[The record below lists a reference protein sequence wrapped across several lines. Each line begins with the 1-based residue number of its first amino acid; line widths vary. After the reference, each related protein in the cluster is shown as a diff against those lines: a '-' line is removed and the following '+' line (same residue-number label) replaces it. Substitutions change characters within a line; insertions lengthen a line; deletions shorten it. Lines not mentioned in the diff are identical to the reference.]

1 VQIRTD
7 LPRPVRVVEHLWIPL
22 PDGTRLAA
30 RAWLPEDAERD
41 PVPAILDAVPYRKG
55 DGTAA
60 GDMPSNRYLAGHGY
74 AGVRID
80 LRGSG
85 DSDGLILDEYSEQ
98 EAEDVDAVIAW
109 LAEQPWCTGA
119 VGMTG
124 VSWGGFA
131 ALQAAARNPPA
142 LKGIAPIHA
151 SDDRY
156 ADDVHYFGGCVLATD
171 MLHWSTCMAA
181 YVGQPPDPAVAGDD
195 WRERWAERIASMEPW
210 VATWLAH
217 QRRDAY
223 WRQGSA
229 CERYAVIACP
239 VFAIGGWSDGYRD
252 MVLRM
257 LEHVRAPVRG
267 LIGPWGH
274 SSPESGSPGP
284 AIGFLQELV
293 RFFDAALKGE
303 ENGFFD
309 EPALVSYLQERIGPV
324 PQCAERPGRW
334 VADPAWPSPH
344 VEARRLELDAPERSL
359 RGLQLTGAEA
369 GVWCGDGS
377 PADGGG
383 DQRTEDGASLCW
395 DTPPLGERL
404 ELLGHAAAELELTAD
419 RPLALVVA
427 RLCEVAPD
435 GTSTLIARGALNLT
449 HRDGHE
455 RADPI
460 EPGVPV
466 RVRVPMQSTSYA
478 VPAGHALR
486 LALSPTYWPWIWP
499 SPEPVTLTAAGATL
513 ELPVRG
519 ASPLDAGLKPFGAP
533 ETAPGMTKE
542 HERIGRVG
550 RIVHRDLAT
559 GAEDVEFPWI
569 DHRHTLTEDGTLLGE
584 RNVVHYRLCEGDPL
598 SAKVDC
604 EVEVELGRG
613 DWGPLRVVAAG
624 EMTSTADAFLLTTRL
639 DCYEGARRVHARA
652 WTHTIPRDGV

>member
-1 VQIRTD
+1 MQIRTD
-7 LPRPVRVVEHLWIPL
+7 LPRPVRIVEHLWIPL

-119 VGMTG
+119 VGMIG

-131 ALQAAARNPPA
+131 ALQAASRNPPA

-181 YVGQPPDPAVAGDD
+181 YVGQPPDPAVVGDG

-210 VATWLAH
+210 AATWLAH

-229 CERYAVIACP
+229 CERYADITCP

-274 SSPESGSPGP
+274 SSPESRRPGP
-284 AIGFLQELV
+284 G
-293 RFFDAALKGE
+293 D
-303 ENGFFD
+303 
-309 EPALVSYLQERIGPV
+309 
-324 PQCAERPGRW
+324 
-334 VADPAWPSPH
+334 
-344 VEARRLELDAPERSL
+344 RL
-359 RGLQLTGAEA
+359 
-369 GVWCGDGS
+369 
-377 PADGGG
+377 
-383 DQRTEDGASLCW
+383 
-395 DTPPLGERL
+395 
-404 ELLGHAAAELELTAD
+404 
-419 RPLALVVA
+419 
-427 RLCEVAPD
+427 
-435 GTSTLIARGALNLT
+435 
-449 HRDGHE
+449 
-455 RADPI
+455 
-460 EPGVPV
+460 
-466 RVRVPMQSTSYA
+466 
-478 VPAGHALR
+478 PAG
-486 LALSPTYWPWIWP
+486 
-499 SPEPVTLTAAGATL
+499 AAC
-513 ELPVRG
+513 
-519 ASPLDAGLKPFGAP
+519 AS
-533 ETAPGMTKE
+533 
-542 HERIGRVG
+542 
-550 RIVHRDLAT
+550 
-559 GAEDVEFPWI
+559 
-569 DHRHTLTEDGTLLGE
+569 
-584 RNVVHYRLCEGDPL
+584 
-598 SAKVDC
+598 
-604 EVEVELGRG
+604 
-613 DWGPLRVVAAG
+613 
-624 EMTSTADAFLLTTRL
+624 ST
-639 DCYEGARRVHARA
+639 
-652 WTHTIPRDGV
+652 PR